1 MSDPAFF
8 GYGSLVNVA
17 THDYA
22 DPRPAMLHGWRRVW
36 RKTNLREAA
45 YLSVEPANDSTLR
58 GLIIHTREFPGWDS
72 FGAMVGHMRFVRD
85 HHERIGKIAL
95 VTDSAVGDLAET
107 IGGHFVVATVRHYD
121 FDDRD
126 SAREWMLQG

>member
-1 MSDPAFF
+1 MLGIDIDRVNGIVTIEPRGPLGESDF
-8 GYGSLVNVA
+8 
-17 THDYA
+17 A
-22 DPRPAMLHGWRRVW
+22 DLAALIDPYV
-36 RKTNLREAA
+36 EANN
-45 YLSVEPANDSTLR
+45 SLR

-72 FGAMVGHMRFVRD
+72 FGAMVSHMRFVRD

-126 SAREWMLQG
+126 SARAWMLQG